1 MIIELVNVRIAMAG
15 MVPEMIERGTGI
27 GEIGETGEEEVIEMT
42 EGCRGAMLDVM
53 ISTGHHE
60 GTETFSKV
68 VWKEVREVVVGVHQ
82 GVIEMSLHSRWV
94 VETGRRARA
103 LPRRRR
109 NPLQI

>member
-1 MIIELVNVRIAMAG
+1 MAG
-15 MVPEMIERGTGI
+15 MVPEMIERGTVI
-27 GEIGETGEEEVIEMT
+27 GEIGEEEVIEMT

-53 ISTGHHE
+53 ILTGHHE

-109 NPLQI
+109 NRLQI